1 MCYAHVFPC
10 ITPSR
15 EEVVCIVLNT
25 VLLPA
30 AVRWCGTARSVRENQ
45 YSTLYDRQGRLG
57 LLQALAHTP
66 SVDVTVT
73 IIVISYSVIPLCIY
87 QFCVSICVLLCHV
100 CAYPLR
106 VHVCC
111 NFVLCHGRICVLAPY
126 RVCCTQTFHLSLV
139 FLFVG

>member
-1 MCYAHVFPC
+1 M
-10 ITPSR
+10 
-15 EEVVCIVLNT
+15 VCIVLNT

-100 CAYPLR
+100 CVVQTSSIQQRSDMDVSSSR
-106 VHVCC
+106 VNHDKGSV
-111 NFVLCHGRICVLAPY
+111 
-126 RVCCTQTFHLSLV
+126 
-139 FLFVG
+139 